1 MLTLIDFGR
10 YHNLSKEELQKDKE
24 LFLKKKRELANFTLD
39 HNRDL
44 SKYEG
49 LEESQLDEIIK
60 EKFSRIKY
68 SIDVQCA
75 LGNFLYAI
83 GLNENLLN
91 DDEKKQILN
100 MKLTYDNCK
109 KFALNH
115 YDKYIEKAKDECP
128 SEIYICFEEKIFITY
143 CITYRKAE
151 INKNNFLYFIRDYYI
166 LDKYKECYGDYRNNS
181 IFNKIRDKMIDL
193 YPVLKDEFGRKNK
206 TFDKFMSFFEVDNDY
221 NYEFIK
227 ELLNNYEKKNKNKF
241 IKLKK
246 KED

>member
-1 MLTLIDFGR
+1 MLTLVDFGR

-24 LFLKKKRELANFTLD
+24 LFLKKKTELANFTLD

-68 SIDVQCA
+68 SIEVQCA
-75 LGNFLYAI
+75 LGNFLYVI

-221 NYEFIK
+221 NNEFIK
-227 ELLNNYEKKNKNKF
+227 GLLNNYEKKNKNKY
-241 IKLKK
+241 IKLKQ